1 MTQDDQMELDLPPD
15 DYHEP
20 VTRDNVLRIL
30 AIIGTGHNDRDYE
43 ACCKF
48 LEPTEDEKQ
57 IINDVVRDYGLPDY
71 C

>member
-1 MTQDDQMELDLPPD
+1 MDDYQYELDIPD

-30 AIIGTGHNDRDYE
+30 AIIGTGHNDNDYE
-43 ACCKF
+43 ACVKF

-57 IINDVVRDYGLPDY
+57 IIREVVYADNQNSK
-71 C
+71 